1 MIKANNVGLEVSAP
15 ITTDACNQKLRN
27 LAFVLCMFS
36 YLFGGSVATL
46 MSVYL
51 PVAIPELLGEK
62 QITEEHMGEIGAYIG
77 AAFLYGWGIGGLMF
91 GVVSDRI
98 GRVKSLTLAT
108 GLYGIATL
116 LTVFV
121 SHWYMLIGCRFVAG
135 MGIGGVLLISTVYL
149 SEIWPSNSRPVV
161 LGILAVAFPIGIV
174 TTGGINILFEH
185 WRDAFW
191 VGLIPVT
198 TALVMSK
205 WLPESEAWKS
215 AQETNANHIT
225 YLWEASNRPNLLTS
239 TIIFGAVLIGLWG
252 IFSWVPTWVQSLLP
266 PGQSG
271 QQERGI
277 TMMLLGLGGIGG
289 GTISGFLIKALGVRK
304 CLIFTF
310 LSCSLISFLLFL
322 TNTTFSPIVYL
333 EMGLL
338 ALFFGISQGILSSY
352 IPQLFPTVIRATA
365 TGFCFNIG
373 RFFTATSVF
382 FVGAM
387 VTFLGG
393 LSHAL
398 LTFSVAFLVAL
409 VGAYVSKQTD
419 K

>member
-1 MIKANNVGLEVSAP
+1 MKALEINTTTSQSISSRGLV
-15 ITTDACNQKLRN
+15 
-27 LAFVLCMFS
+27 FGLCMLS
-36 YLFGGSVATL
+36 YWFGGSVATL

-62 QITEEHMGEIGAYIG
+62 HITEARMGEIGAYIG
-77 AAFLYGWGIGGLMF
+77 AAFLYGWGVGGLMF

-149 SEIWPSNSRPVV
+149 SEIWPVRTRPVI

-198 TALVMSK
+198 TALIMSK
-205 WLPESEAWKS
+205 WLPESEAWKT
-215 AQETNANHIT
+215 AQATDVTHRT
-225 YLWEASNRPNLLTS
+225 HLWEASNRPNLLTG

-266 PGQSG
+266 QGHSG

-289 GTISGFLIKALGVRK
+289 GAISGFLIKALGVRK

-310 LSCSLISFLLFL
+310 LGCSLISFLLFL
-322 TNTTFSPIVYL
+322 TNTTFSPIIYF

-387 VTFLGG
+387 VAFFGG

-409 VGAYVSKQTD
+409 VAAFISK
-419 K
+419 KS